1 LFTINGM
8 PEQLEPEVAGLLQ
21 RVETATVGHF
31 RHAGFMATRL
41 RPLLPDRRVAGT
53 AVTVSIAGADSALLH
68 HAMGLVRPGD
78 FLVVDRCG
86 DDLHA
91 CYGGYLAVAAK
102 ACGLSGAVVDGMV
115 TDPADIR
122 ASGVP
127 VWCRGVSP
135 LTTKLLANGGIL
147 NGPVSCGGI
156 VVRPGDAVLA
166 DESGILVLSATEA
179 SDVAKKALAMQEE
192 EAEELQRLRAG
203 EKVPDLTGANEKIR
217 LAMQPKS

>member
-1 LFTINGM
+1 MFTINDM
-8 PEQLEPEVAGLLQ
+8 PQQLDPELVALLQ

-31 RHAGFMATRL
+31 RHAGFMANGL

-102 ACGLSGAVVDGMV
+102 ACGLAGAVVDGVV

-135 LTTKLLANGGIL
+135 LTTKLLATGGIV

-156 VVRPGDAVLA
+156 VICPGDAILA
-166 DESGILVLSATEA
+166 DESGILVLAPTDVA
-179 SDVAKKALAMQEE
+179 DVAKKALAMQEE
-192 EAEELQRLRAG
+192 EAEELQRLRTG

-217 LAMQPKS
+217 LAMQRKE